1 MAAEETNWGGPRPQS
16 GGSYVQGDAGSPG
29 RDAVFDRVPPHDDE
43 AEMAVLGGMLLSKDA
58 IGEVSQMIDVTDFYQ
73 PKHQTIY
80 EAIIDL
86 FSNSQNVDV
95 VIVANQLM
103 KDGNLDKVGGADY
116 LHTLVAF
123 VPTAAN
129 ATYYAEI
136 VHQRAI
142 LRNVIAAGTKIAQL
156 GYSAEGSQ
164 AEDVVNLA
172 QAEVY
177 EMSTGRVKQ
186 DYEAIGP
193 VVHDA
198 LEQLDKLQNGDLK
211 TGVPTGFRDIDDVT
225 QGLQPGQMVVVAGRP
240 AMGKSTL
247 GIDFARAAALHHNM
261 TSIVFSLEMS
271 KVELAQR
278 IISAET
284 NIPLAAMR
292 RADDITAD
300 RWNTLNN
307 FWNKL
312 QNAPLFIDDSPNM
325 SLMEIRAKCR
335 RLKQTNDLKLVVI
348 DYLQLMTGNQDSKGN
363 REQEVA
369 FISRTLKAIA
379 KELNVPVIALS
390 QLSRAT
396 EMRGGSKR
404 PQLSDL
410 RESGAIEQDA
420 DIVMFLYRDDYY
432 NDSDENH
439 NLAECII
446 AKNRHGETRTVELQW
461 LPEYTTFSSIDR
473 RHSEY

>member
-16 GGSYVQGDAGSPG
+16 GGSYVQGDAGSPV

-198 LEQLDKLQNGDLK
+198 LEQLDKLQNGDQK

-247 GIDFARAAALHHNM
+247 GIDFARAADASQYDVDRVLAGDEQGGACAAHH
-261 TSIVFSLEMS
+261 LRRD
-271 KVELAQR
+271 QH
-278 IISAET
+278 SA
-284 NIPLAAMR
+284 R
-292 RADDITAD
+292 GD
-300 RWNTLNN
+300 
-307 FWNKL
+307 
-312 QNAPLFIDDSPNM
+312 AP
-325 SLMEIRAKCR
+325 R
-335 RLKQTNDLKLVVI
+335 
-348 DYLQLMTGNQDSKGN
+348 
-363 REQEVA
+363 
-369 FISRTLKAIA
+369 
-379 KELNVPVIALS
+379 
-390 QLSRAT
+390 
-396 EMRGGSKR
+396 
-404 PQLSDL
+404 
-410 RESGAIEQDA
+410 
-420 DIVMFLYRDDYY
+420 
-432 NDSDENH
+432 
-439 NLAECII
+439 
-446 AKNRHGETRTVELQW
+446 
-461 LPEYTTFSSIDR
+461 R
-473 RHSEY
+473 RHHRRPVEHAQQFLEQVAERAAVHR